1 MGKTKIIVAPDDKTI
16 DNLILEN
23 KDAVHV
29 FSGINAFPMVYKA
42 FKKVVALDLKIL
54 VYVEPYVWFGIK
66 GFLEG

>member
-42 FKKVVALDLKIL
+42 FKKLEEYSKIN
-54 VYVEPYVWFGIK
+54 
-66 GFLEG
+66 